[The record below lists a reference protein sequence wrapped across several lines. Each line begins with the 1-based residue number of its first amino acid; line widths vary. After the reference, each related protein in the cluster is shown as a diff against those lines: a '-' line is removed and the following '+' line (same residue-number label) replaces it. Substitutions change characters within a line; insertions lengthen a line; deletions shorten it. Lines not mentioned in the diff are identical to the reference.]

1 MKKAILRASKSRT
14 PGRSAGRSPAKVVP
28 VAREGAK
35 RSAPKSTRAVA
46 KKGPAPAKPK
56 ARSASAPKPKV
67 KARHPRAA
75 KARSASAPK
84 LEVKAR
90 LSSAAKAKVVGKVN
104 RKPVATAQRKP
115 APKAKPVARAARSLI
130 LPPKPKRLAARLLI
144 APAPRP
150 PTVVASPI
158 EAAPAAHTQP
168 PLARTAPKQTVPARS
183 SQLRMRERSARSRV
197 TLDTWRRVEEVARR
211 LGRAP
216 LSDEQRVAVRAALEG
231 HDSLVVMPDD
241 ERAVTCYQL
250 AALQLTDPTVVV
262 SPIAAQLKAQHAGLN
277 ERHFGQNCVC
287 LLPEQS
293 APERSALLSRIARGG
308 SLLVLLTPEA
318 LREIDVQQA
327 LAKSSVALF
336 VVEEAHCA
344 SDASHELR
352 PSYTELASTLQRF
365 DSPPVMAITR
375 VAISEVRRDIR
386 ERLGLSAPVTVL
398 AAPVRDNLQ
407 IVTKLARGEG
417 RQASLVRLVERL
429 ELPGLVYCATPHDVD
444 SVYAALGG
452 AGIAVHRHHSSMTP
466 SERAAQLLD
475 FSQPGQRSVLVALSA
490 FSPSSGLPG
499 IGEQVEG
506 FGRGPVRRDLRFV
519 VHYQSPASLEQ
530 YLREI
535 ERAGGDGKPALC
547 VLLHES
553 SHRSLHEVMLAQ
565 QRFKATHLAELG
577 RALETPALEGRTISL
592 EALALGTGQSR
603 RTTDRLTALLADAG
617 LVSRSS
623 GSVRVLCSASELDE
637 GCRRL
642 GAQLYALRERDA
654 RRLASVSA
662 FAESSECKFSC
673 LNQYLGDGSS
683 EPCARCNAC
692 VSELL
697 APSQESLV
705 PQASTRRAVVQE
717 FSLQPVTHSHS
728 GVVPSGARPS
738 AAHTDGGNSNSMT
751 AKLTDFGVRN
761 TLTHK

>member
-1 MKKAILRASKSRT
+1 M
-14 PGRSAGRSPAKVVP
+14 
-28 VAREGAK
+28 AR
-35 RSAPKSTRAVA
+35 RRP
-46 KKGPAPAKPK
+46 
-56 ARSASAPKPKV
+56 APKPKV
-67 KARHPRAA
+67 KA
-75 KARSASAPK
+75 KLAPK
-84 LEVKAR
+84 PKVKAK
-90 LSSAAKAKVVGKVN
+90 LAQKPKVKAKL
-104 RKPVATAQRKP
+104 
-115 APKAKPVARAARSLI
+115 APKAHLAPARTARSLI
-130 LPPKPKRLAARLLI
+130 LPPKPTRLAARLLI

-150 PTVVASPI
+150 PTVADLPV
-158 EAAPAAHTQP
+158 EAAPAAPPHP
-168 PLARTAPKQTVPARS
+168 PLARTTAKQTVPAQPS
-183 SQLRMRERSARSRV
+183 PLRVRERAARARV
-197 TLDTWRRVEEVARR
+197 TLDTWRQIEELARK
-211 LGRAP
+211 LARAP
-216 LSDEQRVAVRAALEG
+216 LSDEQRVAIRAALEG
-231 HDSLVVMPDD
+231 HDSLVVLPDD
-241 ERAVTCYQL
+241 ERAVSCYQL
-250 AALQLTDPTVVV
+250 AALQLSDPTVVV
-262 SPIAAQLKAQHAGLN
+262 SPIATELKAQHAALG
-277 ERHFGQNCVC
+277 ERHFGQACVC

-293 APERSALLSRIARGG
+293 APERSASLSRIARGG

-318 LREIDVQQA
+318 LRAADVQQA
-327 LAKSSVALF
+327 LAKSSIALF

-344 SDASHELR
+344 SEASHELR
-352 PSYTELASTLQRF
+352 PSYAEFARTLQSF

-375 VAISEVRRDIR
+375 VATSAVRRDIR

-429 ELPGLVYCATPHDVD
+429 QRPGLVYCATPHDVD
-444 SVYAALGG
+444 SVYAALRG
-452 AGIAVHRHHSSMTP
+452 AGIAVHRHHSGMTP
-466 SERAAQLLD
+466 AERAAQLLE
-475 FSQPGQRSVLVALSA
+475 FSEPGQHSVLVALSA

-506 FGRGPVRRDLRFV
+506 FGRGPVRPDLRFV

-617 LVSRSS
+617 LVSRAS
-623 GSVRVLCSASELDE
+623 GWVRVSCSASELDE

-662 FAESSECKFSC
+662 FAESRECKISC

-697 APSQESLV
+697 APSQESLM

-717 FSLQPVTHSHS
+717 FSVQTVTHSHS
-728 GVVPSGARPS
+728 GVVPSGARVSDVRPS
-738 AAHTDGGNSNSMT
+738 DVHGDGGNASATT
-751 AKLTDFGVRN
+751 AKLAEFGVRN